1 MLHMIVRVIA
11 LNLVQI
17 FSARVVLSISQFV
30 EFQRREK
37 RKAFIMIVKD
47 YIQRV
52 CMQGYIETC
61 RGITEGK
68 LIN

>member
-1 MLHMIVRVIA
+1 MEEEDWEFPVGEEDIVEAKKLCSRYH
-11 LNLVQI
+11 VQ
-17 FSARVVLSISQFV
+17 
-30 EFQRREK
+30 FQRREK

-61 RGITEGK
+61 RGTTEGK